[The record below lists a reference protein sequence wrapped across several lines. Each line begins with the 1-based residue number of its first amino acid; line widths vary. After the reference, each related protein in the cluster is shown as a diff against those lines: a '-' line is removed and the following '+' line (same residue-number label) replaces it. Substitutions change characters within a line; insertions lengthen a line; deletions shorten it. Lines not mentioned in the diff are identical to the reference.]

1 MPESRVSR
9 ESIGAPATDGHPLDG
24 GAAVALIAQEGPR
37 ERIGAVLEEQGWKLT
52 AFQDVEDLIEH
63 DDECDSRLVAVWV
76 DDASANAARQVEQVQ
91 RGLEHALVVLIC
103 PEIQRWEVRAVLAAG
118 AAGVVLE
125 REMAGTLGPCLHAV
139 RVGQICVPRQQWR
152 QIAPPALSAR
162 EKQILGLVVMG
173 YMNSQIAERLF
184 LAESTVK
191 SHLSSAFGKLGVR
204 SRNEA
209 VNLILDS
216 ERGFGMGIL
225 ALGGQ
230 PLEAET
236 G

>member
-1 MPESRVSR
+1 M
-9 ESIGAPATDGHPLDG
+9 GAPATDSHPLDA
-24 GAAVALIAQEGPR
+24 GAAVALIAEEGPR
-37 ERIGAVLEEQGWKLT
+37 ERIGAVLEEQGWELT

-63 DDECDSRLVAVWV
+63 DDECGSRLVAVWV

-103 PEIQRWEVRAVLAAG
+103 PEIQRWEVRAVLSAG

>member
-1 MPESRVSR
+1 M
-9 ESIGAPATDGHPLDG
+9 GAPATANHPLDA
-24 GAAVALIAQEGPR
+24 GAAVALIAEEGPR
-37 ERIGAVLEEQGWKLT
+37 ERIGAVLEEQGWELT

-63 DDECDSRLVAVWV
+63 GDECDSRLVAVWV

-103 PEIQRWEVRAVLAAG
+103 PEIQRWEVRAVLAVG

-184 LAESTVK
+184 LAESTIK